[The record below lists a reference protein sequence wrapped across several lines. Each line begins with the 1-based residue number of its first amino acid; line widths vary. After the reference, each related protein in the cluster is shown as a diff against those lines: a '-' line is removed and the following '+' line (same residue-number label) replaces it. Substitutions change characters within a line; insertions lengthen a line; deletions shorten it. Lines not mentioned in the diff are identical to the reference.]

1 MKYNLTSEIKI
12 DSYRESCPWIDNDH
26 LEWTSQLLRSAVVW
40 LSETVGKSI
49 LRLTDDDYRED
60 SLGQLLNIDGS
71 SYDMNIRVFN
81 ELQRTITGWPGGKPN
96 ADDTDRPERAAPYP
110 KRVIVFS
117 PHPDDDVISMG
128 GTLQRLVR
136 QGHEVHVAYQTSGNI
151 AVNDEDVMKYM
162 HFVNGFGKMLS
173 TETGTEFMKQKYKEV
188 KKFLSEKKP
197 GMPDSADVLKI
208 KALIRRGEARTACAY
223 TGILKSHLHFLD
235 LPFYETGMV
244 EKLPISETDVMKIK
258 ELIDEVKPHQIYVAA
273 DLSDPHGTHRKCTDA
288 VLAAIDMAAREK
300 EPWVEDCRVW
310 MYRGAWAE
318 WDIENIMMAVPL
330 SPEELR
336 SKRNAILKHSSQ
348 MEFAPFLGN
357 DTRLFWQRAEER
369 NRATAALYH
378 RLGFADYEAMEAFV
392 EWKIK

>member
-49 LRLTDDDYRED
+49 LRLTDDDYREN
-60 SLGQLLNIDGS
+60 SLGQLLNIYGS

-188 KKFLSEKKP
+188 NEVSFGKEA
-197 GMPDSADVLKI
+197 GHADSADVLKI
-208 KALIRRGEARTACAY
+208 KA
-223 TGILKSHLHFLD
+223 
-235 LPFYETGMV
+235 
-244 EKLPISETDVMKIK
+244 
-258 ELIDEVKPHQIYVAA
+258 
-273 DLSDPHGTHRKCTDA
+273 
-288 VLAAIDMAAREK
+288 
-300 EPWVEDCRVW
+300 
-310 MYRGAWAE
+310 
-318 WDIENIMMAVPL
+318 
-330 SPEELR
+330 
-336 SKRNAILKHSSQ
+336 
-348 MEFAPFLGN
+348 
-357 DTRLFWQRAEER
+357 
-369 NRATAALYH
+369 
-378 RLGFADYEAMEAFV
+378 
-392 EWKIK
+392 